1 VHAPGDDE
9 PLVWY
14 EGSGTLDRRWIH
26 QDELGSVIGLSNSG
40 GTMTAINSYD
50 EYGIPAVTNLGRFQ
64 YTGQTWLPEIGM
76 YYYKARIYSPTLGR
90 FMQTDRLGYGD
101 GINWYIYVSNDP
113 LNRKDPT
120 GMEAGD
126 VYATVE
132 AARRDAIQTGLER
145 GRNPPD
151 RAPFEVGGRI
161 YEWKLLGLLQGFY
174 YDRVIGGSERVQ
186 FPSVS
191 RDASCSFLSSC
202 RTVENY
208 HTHVRSGPGRDS
220 FIGRDVATAN
230 ASGVPASIGS
240 VAGVTLRYTPN
251 GVSLSNEIN
260 GTVTATYT
268 ATGTHIPVTIVII
281 GRYTGLSAKVEDE
294 KK

>member
-1 VHAPGDDE
+1 
-9 PLVWY
+9 
-14 EGSGTLDRRWIH
+14 
-26 QDELGSVIGLSNSG
+26 
-40 GTMTAINSYD
+40 M
-50 EYGIPAVTNLGRFQ
+50 
-64 YTGQTWLPEIGM
+64 
-76 YYYKARIYSPTLGR
+76 
-90 FMQTDRLGYGD
+90 
-101 GINWYIYVSNDP
+101 
-113 LNRKDPT
+113 
-120 GMEAGD
+120 
-126 VYATVE
+126 
-132 AARRDAIQTGLER
+132 
-145 GRNPPD
+145 
-151 RAPFEVGGRI
+151 
-161 YEWKLLGLLQGFY
+161 
-174 YDRVIGGSERVQ
+174 Q

-230 ASGVPASIGS
+230 ASGVSASIGS

-260 GTVTATYT
+260 VTVTSTYT